1 MIGLEA
7 VIELVTAILWSG
19 QVEGERPLSMILVA
33 PPGTGK
39 TSVLEFVQCETAFF
53 FSDFTSREMKN
64 AISGNQALTHLM
76 LGDFLSLFG
85 HAKGTVKLSINLLSR
100 VTGDTIRQKPWTG
113 EEIAPRRMGFISA
126 IPPEDLA
133 TREIRSHVRS
143 GGFASRFIFAKFN
156 YSQRTIERIHKFIR
170 EGKYRKSIQIPIEI
184 KPGSFLVEV
193 PLKFAN
199 EIDSLARRIKN
210 DPIGF
215 RAHHHLRTLACSIA
229 RMHKRNTVTDADY
242 QKVLEFSD
250 FFSEQGKII

>member
-1 MIGLEA
+1 
-7 VIELVTAILWSG
+7 
-19 QVEGERPLSMILVA
+19 MILVA

-39 TSVLEFVQCETAFF
+39 TSVLEFVQCETSFF

-64 AISGNQALTHLM
+64 AIGGNPVLTHLM

-113 EEIAPRRMGFISA
+113 EEIAPRRLGFISA

-133 TREIRSHVRS
+133 KREIKQHVRA

-156 YSQRTIERIHKFIR
+156 YSQQTIERVHKFIR
-170 EGKYRKSIQIPIEI
+170 EGKYRNSKQIAILI
-184 KPGSFLVEV
+184 KPGSYKVEV
-193 PLKFAN
+193 PLKFAT
-199 EIDSLARRIKN
+199 ELDSLARRIKN

-215 RAHHHLRTLACSIA
+215 RAHHHLRTLACSVC
-229 RMHKRNTVTDADY
+229 RMDKRNTVTEKDY
-242 QKVLEFSD
+242 QKVLEFAD
-250 FFSEQGKII
+250 FFSEQGKVI

>member
-1 MIGLEA
+1 MIGLDM

-39 TSVLEFVQCETAFF
+39 TSILEFVQCETAFF

-64 AISGNQALTHLM
+64 AINGNGAITHLM

-85 HAKGTVKLSINLLSR
+85 HAKGTVKLSINLLAR
-100 VTGDTIRQKPWTG
+100 ATGDTIRQKPWSG
-113 EEIAPRRMGFISA
+113 EEIPPRRLGFISA
-126 IPPEDLA
+126 IPPEDLNK
-133 TREIRSHVRS
+133 REIKPHIRS

-156 YSQRTIERIHKFIR
+156 YSQTTIEKVHKFIR
-170 EGKYRKSIQIPIEI
+170 EGKYRKSAQIPIII

-193 PLKFAN
+193 PLKIAS
-199 EIDSLARRIKN
+199 EIDLLARRIKN

-215 RAHHHLRTLACSIA
+215 RAHHHLRTLACAIA
-229 RMHKRNTVTDADY
+229 RMNKRNVVTEKDY
-242 QKVLEFSD
+242 EKVLQFSD
-250 FFSEQGKII
+250 FFSENGKEL

>member
-1 MIGLEA
+1 MI
-7 VIELVTAILWSG
+7 IELVTAILWSG
-19 QVEGERPLSMILVA
+19 QIEGERPLSIILVA

-39 TSVLEFVQCETAFF
+39 TSILEFMQCETSFF

-64 AISGNQALTHLM
+64 ALGGNPALTHLM

-100 VTGDTIRQKPWTG
+100 VTGETIRQKPWSG
-113 EEIAPRRMGFISA
+113 EEIPPRRLGFISA

-133 TREIRSHVRS
+133 KREIKQHVRS

-156 YSQRTIERIHKFIR
+156 YSQKTIERVHKFIR
-170 EGKYRKSIQIPIEI
+170 EGKYRKAKPIIIEI
-184 KPGSFLVEV
+184 KPGSYAIEV
-193 PLKFAN
+193 PSKFAD
-199 EIDSLARRIKN
+199 EIDLLARRMKN

-215 RAHHHLRTLACSIA
+215 RAHHQLRTLACAFA
-229 RMHKRNTVTDADY
+229 RMDKRNIVTEKDY
-242 QKVLEFSD
+242 QRVLEFAD